1 MPARKT
7 AYLSHVIDMKIVIRI
22 LAAKIK
28 KTITFIV
35 QGRIKNIAQDYCPV
49 GHKFISCHKYPTE
62 SKRISKENL

>member
-35 QGRIKNIAQDYCPV
+35 QGRIKNIAQDYYLV
-49 GHKFISCHKYPTE
+49 GHKFISCHKYLTE